1 MDIPALLS
9 RHVPRDA
16 VEAKFVRDMVQ
27 LAAEGEASASRGHF
41 APGHF
46 TATCFVVYVPS
57 NVVLL
62 HLHKRLEKWLPMG
75 GHIEP
80 GEEPGQAALREAA
93 EESGLQDLELLSPEL
108 LSVDIHPIPAGKGEP
123 DHLHF
128 DLRFAAST
136 RTPQKIR
143 MDAAESTQL
152 EWFEMESADDLLD
165 DRRSFARLRA
175 LLQPLREQA

>member
-9 RHVPRDA
+9 QIVPRDA
-16 VEAKFVRDMVQ
+16 GEAKFVHDMRE
-27 LAAEGEASASRGHF
+27 LATRGEAAASRGEF

-57 NVVLL
+57 DVVLL
-62 HLHKRLEKWLPMG
+62 HRHKRLEKWLPMG

-80 GEEPGQAALREAA
+80 GEEPSQAALREAA
-93 EESGLQDLELLSPEL
+93 EESGLKDLELLSPEL

-136 RTPQKIR
+136 QTPQKIR
-143 MDAAESTQL
+143 MDEAESTAL
-152 EWFEMESADDLLD
+152 EWVEIDAAGDLLD
-165 DRRSFARLRA
+165 DRRSLLRLRA
-175 LLQPLREQA
+175 LLHPRERS

>member
-9 RHVPRDA
+9 RLVPRDA
-16 VEAKFVRDMVQ
+16 VEAKFVRDMLD
-27 LAAEGEASASRGHF
+27 LAGQGEGAASRGQF
-41 APGHF
+41 TPGHF

-62 HLHKRLEKWLPMG
+62 HLHKRLQKWLPMG
-75 GHIEP
+75 GHMDP
-80 GEEPGQAALREAA
+80 GEEPAQAALREGA

-143 MDAAESTQL
+143 MDEAESSEL
-152 EWFEMESADDLLD
+152 EWVEVESADSLLD
-165 DRRSFARLRA
+165 DRRSLARLRA
-175 LLQPLREQA
+175 LLRPLREQS